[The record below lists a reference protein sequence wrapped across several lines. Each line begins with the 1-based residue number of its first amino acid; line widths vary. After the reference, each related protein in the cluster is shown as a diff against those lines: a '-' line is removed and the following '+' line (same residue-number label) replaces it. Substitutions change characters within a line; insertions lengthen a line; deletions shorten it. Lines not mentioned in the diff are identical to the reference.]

1 MKLSLQ
7 YLLFTDGP
15 SPPGTSPLPH
25 TPVLKHSVASSIHT
39 RRPKARLCSGSQS
52 SFFFRTADTGHRIL
66 LRKAR
71 VSACPWALHKQ
82 RLLRR
87 VALHCVHG
95 LNAHRH
101 TQLRLLAH
109 WQRRTPPAHVIADI
123 HAESWRPERAE
134 TDRGRVTGRLE
145 GDFL

>member
-1 MKLSLQ
+1 MVRRRLELRHSHTRQ
-7 YLLFTDGP
+7 SSNTASPLLFTLGD
-15 SPPGTSPLPH
+15 
-25 TPVLKHSVASSIHT
+25 LKLVSALAAS
-39 RRPKARLCSGSQS
+39 L
-52 SFFFRTADTGHRIL
+52 FFFRTADTGHRIL

-101 TQLRLLAH
+101 TRLRLLAH

-134 TDRGRVTGRLE
+134 TDHGRVTGRLE